1 MRSLRLEEENPRPVW
16 LKQLSGLFLLLL
28 PLLSRLGKLAKLPTE
43 SQDLVLAAASCI
55 CPAAN
60 KERKRQKTTVGIRVF
75 KKDRMTV
82 SVILEDVRSLGLG
95 EIPAL
100 DADVCPDVF
109 PLM

>member
-1 MRSLRLEEENPRPVW
+1 MAL
-16 LKQLSGLFLLLL
+16 
-28 PLLSRLGKLAKLPTE
+28 
-43 SQDLVLAAASCI
+43 
-55 CPAAN
+55 
-60 KERKRQKTTVGIRVF
+60 
-75 KKDRMTV
+75 